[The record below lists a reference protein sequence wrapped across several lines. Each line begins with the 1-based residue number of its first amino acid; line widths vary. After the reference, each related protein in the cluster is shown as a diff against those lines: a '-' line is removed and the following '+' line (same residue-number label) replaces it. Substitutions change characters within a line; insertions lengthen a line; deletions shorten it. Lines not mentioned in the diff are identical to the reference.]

1 MNIKRDLIPLGVF
14 LSFGSVSAA
23 EIKND
28 FDGYSYFTVGMENI
42 TYEESF
48 TNISSSVDV
57 SSMVIN
63 TGGIYVINDKFDFS
77 IDALATFSP
86 DASEENWNLSG
97 AALQKNK
104 FEYTRASTN
113 VQLHYKYT
121 PEFRFLAGPS
131 FHTRH
136 ISVIALKR

>member
-1 MNIKRDLIPLGVF
+1 MNIKRDLIPLGLF
-14 LSFGSVSAA
+14 LSFGNVSAS

-97 AALQKNK
+97 VALQKINLN
-104 FEYTRASTN
+104 TR
-113 VQLHYKYT
+113 VHQLTY
-121 PEFRFLAGPS
+121 S
-131 FHTRH
+131 FTINIHQ
-136 ISVIALKR
+136 SFVF

>member
-1 MNIKRDLIPLGVF
+1 
-14 LSFGSVSAA
+14 
-23 EIKND
+23 
-28 FDGYSYFTVGMENI
+28 
-42 TYEESF
+42 
-48 TNISSSVDV
+48 
-57 SSMVIN
+57 MVIN
-63 TGGIYVINDKFDFS
+63 TGGVYVINERFDFS

-97 AALQKNK
+97 IALQKNK

-131 FHTRH
+131 FSYQTYKRY
-136 ISVIALKR
+136 SFEALDPRVEVIDGVVEENTTDLFFVVIFYVSPT